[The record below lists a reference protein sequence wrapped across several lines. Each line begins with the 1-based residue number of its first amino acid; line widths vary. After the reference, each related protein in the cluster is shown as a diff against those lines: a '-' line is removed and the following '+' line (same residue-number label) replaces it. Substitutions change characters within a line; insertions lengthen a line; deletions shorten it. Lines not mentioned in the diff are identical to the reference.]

1 MHLLYTDRA
10 HTVRFQAW
18 PESAKETDAYGRL
31 PIQVAMCIDMRIDTR
46 IDVCTD
52 ICTDMCKGMCIDM
65 AHRHGA
71 WTWCIHMV
79 HRHGAYT

>member
-1 MHLLYTDRA
+1 MVHRPCTDCALAMHLLYTDRA

-31 PIQVAMCIDMRIDTR
+31 PIQVAMCIDMCTDTR

-52 ICTDMCKGMCIDM
+52 ICIDMCKDMCIDM

-71 WTWCIHMV
+71 
-79 HRHGAYT
+79 